1 MRVICKLYAYN
12 WPTQL
17 VILMVEVEQAVIGVV
32 LLALAVFGVYL
43 INRALGNLQ
52 KGWTIYQSDPIGA
65 GEVQYEDGTVE
76 VQGNVEQLEAELL
89 TTEYT
94 DTPAVAHDYKLQ
106 RKNENRKREG
116 EPEWETVESGTETQ
130 PFYVTD
136 ETGTVAVDP
145 DGATVSLDT
154 ERISGGSEFD
164 IGPVDASTSK
174 MYEGLLAPG
183 DQVHVFGQKRNSRD
197 GPGGEKFY
205 IGDGGETDAF
215 SISDTTEA
223 RTVMRYLGKGVLWLV
238 FGLGAL
244 GASGVLALVLLGQ
257 LGPAEYALTSVF
269 LLARTR
275 P

>member
-1 MRVICKLYAYN
+1 
-12 WPTQL
+12 
-17 VILMVEVEQAVIGVV
+17 MVEVEQAVGAVV

-43 INRALGNLQ
+43 IYRALGNLQ
-52 KGWTIYQSDPIGA
+52 RGWTIWQSDPIGA

-76 VQGNVEQLEAELL
+76 VQGEVEQLEEELL

-94 DTPAVAHDYKLQ
+94 DTPAVAHEYKLQ
-106 RKNENRKREG
+106 RKNENQKREG

-136 ETGTVAVDP
+136 ETGSVAVDP
-145 DGATVSLDT
+145 DRATVSLDT

-164 IGPVDASTSK
+164 LGPVDASTSK

-183 DQVHVFGQKRNSRD
+183 DQVHVFGQKRNSQRD

-205 IGDGGETDAF
+205 IGDGGQTDAF
-215 SISDTTEA
+215 SISDTTEF
-223 RTVMRYLGKGVLWLV
+223 RTALRYLGKGVLWLV

-244 GASGVLALVLLGQ
+244 GASGVLALVLLGRLEVAE
-257 LGPAEYALTSVF
+257 LGLAFVP
-269 LLARTR
+269 LLVR